1 MRVLRL
7 TPFFHHD
14 CVTSWPAEFDA
25 VGGMQSQIL
34 RLSRELA
41 GRGVRQQ
48 VLTLGFPGLPRVRVD
63 APNLVVRITRAPLP
77 RLRSELTGLV
87 GLNQAWLVAALAE
100 CVRLRATWRPDLIHV
115 HADGQLWALLAGP
128 AASRVLGAPYCVTLH
143 CSRLSVYQPMSRVDQ
158 LQHRLVVAAE
168 KWALRRASG
177 VSTLTDRTAAVV
189 ASALAVDRADIEV
202 VPDAVD
208 TESTV
213 DGSAA
218 RDLLAR
224 LGVPAGHRVV
234 GYVGR
239 VAHEKGWPDFVRL
252 ARELAARPV
261 TFLVVGDGPQSGRMR
276 EEVAAAGLVER
287 FRFTGFLPHHDI
299 PTVMAGLDALVM
311 PSRHEELGGSALE
324 AMLAGTPVVAYAVGG
339 LRDTVGHVTPSL
351 LVPPSDVS
359 ALATAV
365 RAVLDDPHIYRAQ
378 VAAGRSWLT
387 DQFDGGAVAR
397 RVIAHYERV
406 LAGTATLRSSRGQG

>member
-25 VGGMQSQIL
+25 VGGMQLQIL

-41 GRGVRQQ
+41 RRGVRQQ

-63 APNLVVRITRAPLP
+63 SPNLVVRITRAPLP

-87 GLNQAWLVAALAE
+87 GLNQAWLVAALAA
-100 CVRLRATWRPDLIHV
+100 CVRLRRTWRPDLVHV

-128 AASRVLGAPYCVTLH
+128 AASRVLGVPYCVTLH
-143 CSRLSVYQPMSRVDQ
+143 CSRLSVYQPMSWIDQ

-168 KWALRRASG
+168 KWALRGASG
-177 VSTLTDRTAAVV
+177 VSTLTDRTASVV
-189 ASALAVDRADIEV
+189 ASALGVGAEDVDVVPDSVDTSSTVDRAEGRV
-202 VPDAVD
+202 
-208 TESTV
+208 
-213 DGSAA
+213 
-218 RDLLAR
+218 LLEK
-224 LGVPAGHRVV
+224 LGVPSDHEAV

-239 VAHEKGWPDFVRL
+239 VAHEKGWPDLVRVAGAL
-252 ARELAARPV
+252 SDRKA

-276 EEVAAAGLVER
+276 DEVAAAGLSDR
-287 FRFTGFLPHHDI
+287 FLFTGFLPHHDI
-299 PTVMAGLDALVM
+299 PAVMAGLDVLVM

-324 AMLAGTPVVAYAVGG
+324 AMLAGTPVAAYAVGG

-351 LVPPSDVS
+351 LVPPGDVT
-359 ALATAV
+359 ALAEAV
-365 RAVLDDPHIYRAQ
+365 RGVLDDPRPHRDQ

-387 DQFDGGAVAR
+387 DLFDGGAAAR

-406 LAGTATLRSSRGQG
+406 LSGTARLRPQE